1 MRRRDFL
8 AGVGA
13 VGLAAPLMA
22 RAAFAQAAPAAAPAD
37 QKVARLAIFP
47 ALGICRVG
55 GSPDFFYAPE
65 VPGLPA
71 LADGR
76 YKDGRERLKKQAQ
89 RFRVYAFNAA
99 GEVLREITAAEAR
112 IDWSVQVANTKGAWY
127 GFNNPLDNGELA
139 PGLPGALRNA
149 SITDWKQ
156 RAEMLVIDAGVH
168 GISGQGIN
176 RRGDDPAHEM
186 AGRFWARDRVKLG
199 ALGTD
204 EAGRLI
210 VFPGDGV
217 AHSAVPNN
225 PITNFSDND
234 GWHDDWCDGP
244 VEARVTFRD
253 GSVVEAENAWVAC
266 CGPDFAPEIPP
277 FVSLYDVMRD
287 VALDAGW
294 LPEPKPPYSFRRDI
308 YPFFRALSLMQ
319 WVAAAA
325 AMDRQYVEVGD
336 FGDPA
341 YVRRLADPGAANRE
355 LRQKVF
361 AAFRDPG
368 KDPVTDPQQ
377 QYKLPY
383 MLGDGIN
390 YAGSA
395 LRWFR
400 IPARQ
405 YAMLQAWADGAF
417 VADLDPAAPE
427 PAIGF
432 DAIPLAQQPEA
443 LDRAALAPCS
453 GGAFHPGVE
462 LTWTLRHRE
471 LFRGPFR
478 IRKAQNR
485 DPALV
490 QNLGLL
496 LTPEKAFGGSG
507 GTPPAVAPQMPG
519 DLTRWMGLPWQC
531 DAFSCQQVL
540 FANDLPTATW
550 WPALLPIDVLP
561 EINYNMLMDAGLAP
575 EERLKGFGS
584 RVAWSRGA
592 AGIGYHANASYTD
605 GLNRM
610 LYLWERMGVVV
621 SRPGP
626 TDPGRPPTIPARL
639 YVEVDRGSMDL
650 MLNTPPFPGIIPPP
664 KP

>member
-13 VGLAAPLMA
+13 LGLAAPLMA
-22 RAAFAQAAPAAAPAD
+22 RAAFAQGAPAKPPTD
-37 QKVARLAIFP
+37 QTVARLAIYP

-55 GSPDFFYAPE
+55 GSPEFFYAPE
-65 VPGLPA
+65 VPGLPPIP
-71 LADGR
+71 DGS
-76 YKDGRERLKKQAQ
+76 YKGSDEHIKKQAQ

-99 GEVLREITAAEAR
+99 GEVLREVTSAEAN
-112 IDWSVQVANTKGAWY
+112 IEWSVRVANTKGAWY

-139 PGLPGALRNA
+139 PGLPGTLRNQA
-149 SITDWKQ
+149 ISDWKA
-156 RAEMLVIDAGVH
+156 RGEMLVIDTGVH
-168 GISGQGIN
+168 KVSGRGIN
-176 RRGDDPAHEM
+176 LSGNNPAYAM
-186 AGRFWARDRVKLG
+186 VGQFWKRERVKLA

-204 EAGRLI
+204 DAGRLV

-217 AHSAVPNN
+217 AKSAIPNN

-244 VEARVTFRD
+244 VDARITFKD
-253 GSVVEAENAWVAC
+253 GRTVEAENAWVAC
-266 CGPDFAPEIPP
+266 CGPDFAPEIPA
-277 FVSLYDVMRD
+277 FITLYDVMTD
-287 VALDAGW
+287 VAIDAGW
-294 LPEPKPPYSFRRDI
+294 LPEVKPPYSFRRDV
-308 YPFFRALSLMQ
+308 YPLFRSLDLMD
-319 WVAAAA
+319 WVAAAS
-325 AMDRQYVEVGD
+325 AMSRQYADMGD
-336 FGDPA
+336 LSNPA
-341 YVRRLADPGAANRE
+341 YMAKLADPSPANKA

-361 AAFRDPG
+361 AAFRDPD
-368 KDPVTDPQQ
+368 KNPATDQDQQ
-377 QYKLPY
+377 FKVPL

-390 YAGSA
+390 YTASP

-400 IPARQ
+400 IPKHQ
-405 YAMLQAWADGAF
+405 YAILKAWADGAF
-417 VADLDPAAPE
+417 IADLNPEAPE

-432 DAIPLAQQPEA
+432 EEIPLAQQPEA
-443 LDRAALAPCS
+443 LNRAALSACS

-462 LTWTLRHRE
+462 LTWTLRHKE
-471 LFRGPFR
+471 LFRGAYR
-478 IRKAQNR
+478 IRKAEDR
-485 DPALV
+485 DPTLV
-490 QNLGLL
+490 QDMGLL
-496 LTPEKAFGGSG
+496 LTPEKAFGGFEK
-507 GTPPAVAPQMPG
+507 TPAAVGPQMPG

-540 FANDLPTATW
+540 FAHDFLNATW

-561 EINYNMLMDAGLAP
+561 EMNYNALMDASLDPA
-575 EERLKGFGS
+575 ERIKFFGA

-610 LYLWERMGVVV
+610 IYLWERMGFVV

-626 TDPGRPPTIPARL
+626 KDAGKPKEIPAKL
-639 YVEVDRGSMDL
+639 YVEVGRGSMDL
-650 MLNTPPFPGIIPPP
+650 TLNSPPFLGIIPPP